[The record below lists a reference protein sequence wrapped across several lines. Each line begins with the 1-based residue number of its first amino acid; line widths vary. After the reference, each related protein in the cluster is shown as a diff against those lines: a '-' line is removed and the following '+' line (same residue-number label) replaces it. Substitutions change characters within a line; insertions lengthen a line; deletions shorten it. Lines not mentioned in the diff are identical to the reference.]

1 MSGTDCAFDAGSES
15 LPGRPTHRTEG
26 TFEGQESYVNGTV
39 QTVGPSGKE
48 FRHKPGQEVEGVSEA
63 LGELG

>member
-1 MSGTDCAFDAGSES
+1 MSGADRAFDAGSES
-15 LPGRPTHRTEG
+15 LPGRPSHRPEG
-26 TFEGQESYVNGTV
+26 TFEGKESYVKGTA
-39 QTVGPSGKE
+39 QTLGPSGKE